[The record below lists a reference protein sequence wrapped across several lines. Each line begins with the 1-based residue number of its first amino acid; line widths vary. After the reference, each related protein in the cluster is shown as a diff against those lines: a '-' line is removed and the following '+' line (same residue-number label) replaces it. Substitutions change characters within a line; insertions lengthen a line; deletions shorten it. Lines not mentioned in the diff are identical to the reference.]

1 MSKRRVVVT
10 GLGTINPLANNVQDS
25 WEKLINGVSGID
37 YITSFDTEDLP
48 VKFAG
53 EVKDFDANEYMGK
66 QYARKLDRS
75 AHLSIYATEQALKDA
90 NFNTEERLG
99 SNVGI
104 VFGTGIG
111 GIGATENAVRTYDER
126 GASRINPLA
135 ITQIMPNSSTG
146 QVAIKF
152 GIEGPSLTITTACAA
167 SANAVGE
174 AKNMIEVGEAKNMI
188 ENGIVDIVV
197 AGGTESGTT
206 PMTIGAFAQI
216 RALSTKND
224 TPAEACSPFD
234 KNRDGFVMAE
244 GSTVL
249 ILESEES
256 AKSRDAKIY
265 GYVVGYGSTTD
276 AHHITAPAEGGE
288 GAVRAMDKALK
299 DASLSVDDV
308 DYINAH
314 GTSTPANDKNE
325 TSAIKTLFG
334 TKAYEVDISST
345 KSMTGHLLGGAG
357 AFESMVCILS
367 LQNGVI
373 PPTIN
378 LNNKD
383 QECDLNYTPN
393 NAVNKDMNI
402 AMSNSF
408 GFGGHNGVLV
418 FSKT

>member
-10 GLGTINPLANNVQDS
+10 GLGTINPLGNNVSES
-25 WEKLINGVSGID
+25 WEKLINGVSGITQ
-37 YITSFDTEDLP
+37 INSFDTENLP
-48 VKFAG
+48 VTFAG
-53 EVKDFDANEYMGK
+53 EVKDFDANEYLGK
-66 QYARKLDRS
+66 QHARKLDRS
-75 AHLSIYATEQALKDA
+75 AHFSIYATEQALQDA
-90 NFNTEERLG
+90 GFNTEERLG
-99 SNVGI
+99 ADVGI

-111 GIGATENAVRTYDER
+111 GIGATEDAVRTYDKR
-126 GASRINPLA
+126 GPSRINPLA
-135 ITQIMPNSSTG
+135 ITQLMPNSSTG

-174 AKNMIEVGEAKNMI
+174 AKNLI
-188 ENGIVDIVV
+188 ENGIVDVVV

-224 TPAEACSPFD
+224 EPEKACRPFD
-234 KNRDGFVMAE
+234 QERDGFVMAE

-249 ILESEES
+249 ILEEEEY
-256 AKSRDAKIY
+256 AKKRGAKIY
-265 GYVVGYGSTTD
+265 GYVKGYGSTTD

-288 GAVRAMDKALK
+288 GAFRAMRKAIE
-299 DASLSVDDV
+299 DAEISVNEI

-325 TSAIKTLFG
+325 TIAIKTLFEE
-334 TKAYEVDISST
+334 KAYDLDISST

-357 AFESMVCILS
+357 AFESMVCLLS
-367 LQNGVI
+367 IQNGKI

-378 LNNKD
+378 LDNND
-383 QECDLNYTPN
+383 PDCDLNYTPN
-393 NAVNKDMNI
+393 TPKDKTVNI
-402 AMSNSF
+402 AMTNSF

-418 FSKT
+418 FSSR

>member
-10 GLGTINPLANNVQDS
+10 GLGTINPLGNSVSES
-25 WEKLINGVSGID
+25 WEKLINGVSGISQ
-37 YITSFDTEDLP
+37 INSFDTENLP
-48 VKFAG
+48 VTFAG
-53 EVKDFDANEYMGK
+53 EVKDFDANEYLGK
-66 QYARKLDRS
+66 QHARKLDRS
-75 AHLSIYATEQALKDA
+75 AHFSIYATEQALHDA
-90 NFNTEERLG
+90 GFNTEERLG
-99 SNVGI
+99 AGVGI

-111 GIGATENAVRTYDER
+111 GISATEDAVRTYDKR
-126 GASRINPLA
+126 GPSRINPLA
-135 ITQIMPNSSTG
+135 ITQLMPNSSTG

-174 AKNMIEVGEAKNMI
+174 AKNLI
-188 ENGIVDIVV
+188 ENGIVDVVV

-224 TPAEACSPFD
+224 EPEKACRPFD
-234 KNRDGFVMAE
+234 QERDGFVMAE

-249 ILESEES
+249 ILEEEEC
-256 AKSRDAKIY
+256 AKKRGAKIY
-265 GYVVGYGSTTD
+265 GYVKGYGSTTD
-276 AHHITAPAEGGE
+276 AHHITAPAEDGE
-288 GAVRAMDKALK
+288 GAFRAMRKAIE
-299 DASLSVDDV
+299 DAEISVDEI

-325 TSAIKTLFG
+325 TTAIKTLFEE
-334 TKAYEVDISST
+334 KAYDLDISST

-357 AFESMVCILS
+357 AFESMVCLLS
-367 LQNGVI
+367 IQNGKI

-378 LNNKD
+378 LDNND
-383 QECDLNYTPN
+383 PDCDLNYTPN
-393 NAVNKDMNI
+393 IPKDKTINI
-402 AMSNSF
+402 AMTNSF

-418 FSKT
+418 FSSK

>member
-10 GLGTINPLANNVQDS
+10 GLGTINPLGNKVSDS
-25 WEKLINGVSGID
+25 WEKLLNGVSGID
-37 YITSFDTEDLP
+37 HINLFDTENLP
-48 VKFAG
+48 VTFAG
-53 EVKDFDANEYMGK
+53 EVKNFDANEYMGK

-75 AHLSIYATEQALKDA
+75 AHLSIFATEQALKDA
-90 NFNTEERLG
+90 GLDTDTRLG

-111 GIGATENAVRTYDER
+111 GIGATEDAVRVFDSR
-126 GASRINPLA
+126 GPSRINPLA
-135 ITQIMPNSSTG
+135 ITQLMPNSSTG

-174 AKNMIEVGEAKNMI
+174 AKNLI
-188 ENGIVDIVV
+188 ENGIVDMVV

-206 PMTIGAFAQI
+206 PMTIAAFSQI

-224 TPAEACSPFD
+224 TPSEACSPFD

-249 ILESEES
+249 IMETEES
-256 AKSRDAKIY
+256 ANSRGAKIY
-265 GYVVGYGSTTD
+265 GYVDGYGATTD
-276 AHHITAPAEGGE
+276 AHHITAPAEGGA
-288 GAVRAMDKALK
+288 GALRAMELALK
-299 DASLSVDDV
+299 DAGIEKNKIE
-308 DYINAH
+308 YINAH

-325 TSAIKTLFG
+325 TLAIKELFVEH
-334 TKAYEVDISST
+334 AYDLQISSS

-357 AFESMVCILS
+357 AFESMVCLLS
-367 LQNGVI
+367 LKNNKI

-378 LNNKD
+378 LNTPD
-383 QECDLNYTPN
+383 EECDLNYTPN
-393 NAVNKDMNI
+393 ISVDKEI
-402 AMSNSF
+402 SFAMSNSF

-418 FSKT
+418 FGKY

>member
-10 GLGTINPLANNVQDS
+10 GLGTINPLGNNVNES
-25 WEKLINGVSGID
+25 WEKLISGISG
-37 YITSFDTEDLP
+37 IGEINSFDTESLP

-66 QYARKLDRS
+66 QHARKLDRS
-75 AHLSIYATEQALKDA
+75 AHLSIFATEQALKDA
-90 NFNTEERLG
+90 GLDTETRLG

-111 GIGATENAVRTYDER
+111 GIGATEDAVRVFDSR
-126 GASRINPLA
+126 GPSRINPLA
-135 ITQIMPNSSTG
+135 ITQLMPNSSTG

-174 AKNMIEVGEAKNMI
+174 AKNLI
-188 ENGIVDIVV
+188 ENGIVDMVV

-206 PMTIGAFAQI
+206 PMTIAAFAQI

-249 ILESEES
+249 IMESEES
-256 AKSRDAKIY
+256 ANSRNAKIY
-265 GYVVGYGSTTD
+265 GYVDGYGATTD
-276 AHHITAPAEGGE
+276 AHHITAPAEGGA
-288 GAVRAMDKALK
+288 GALRAMELALK
-299 DASLSVDDV
+299 DAGIEKNKIE
-308 DYINAH
+308 YINAH

-325 TSAIKTLFG
+325 TLAIKELFAEH
-334 TKAYEVDISST
+334 AYDLQISSS

-357 AFESMVCILS
+357 AFESMVCLLS
-367 LQNGVI
+367 LKNSKI
-373 PPTIN
+373 SPTIN
-378 LNNKD
+378 LNTPD
-383 QECDLNYTPN
+383 EECDLNYTPN
-393 NAVNKDMNI
+393 IPIDREI
-402 AMSNSF
+402 SYAMSNSF
-408 GFGGHNGVLV
+408 GFGGHNGVLI
-418 FSKT
+418 FGKN